1 MASVK
6 KKKLY
11 YKKFDTTL
19 VTLNNFASFES
30 LRVHQTNLGT
40 KMRKYQLQLGYYF
53 KMYFSC
59 EVMVNFV
66 FSTTI

>member
-40 KMRKYQLQLGYYF
+40 KNEKISVAVGLLFQ
-53 KMYFSC
+53 
-59 EVMVNFV
+59 NV
-66 FSTTI
+66 FFL